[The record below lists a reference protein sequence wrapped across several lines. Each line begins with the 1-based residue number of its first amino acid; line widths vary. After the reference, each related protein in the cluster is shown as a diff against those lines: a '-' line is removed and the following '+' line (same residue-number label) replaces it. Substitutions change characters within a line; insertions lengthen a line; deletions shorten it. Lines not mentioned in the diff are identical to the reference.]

1 MVLKEQFSNKKDSRL
16 TVNSTMNSHESSF
29 NQITNI
35 SDTTNT
41 NIDFN
46 SKGKR
51 EFNLKLNLDKL
62 KISTNDQYTSENEE
76 DNGAIVEF
84 DIIQSNSNN
93 HDNTLMKKHSSRSKI
108 PK

>member
-62 KISTNDQYTSENEE
+62 KSSTHDQSTSENEE

>member
-84 DIIQSNSNN
+84 DIIQSNSNSR
-93 HDNTLMKKHSSRSKI
+93 DNTLMKKHSSRSKI